1 MSGKPGR
8 AKMNPM
14 TISPPAEAYPT
25 YTRPTRHRVIAGV
38 AAGLALH
45 LRVDVL
51 WVRLAFVVLTG
62 LSGLGALAYAGLWVF
77 TRQADLEAAPPEKR
91 SLSRGAYWV
100 LAAVGM
106 AVAALAATTVTNLPG
121 WALLPLLIVGAGV
134 FLAWR
139 GYDRGTGV
147 VGSLLGGAAL
157 MLAGLISGLAVWNTG
172 TAFVGAMFA
181 VLFTLAGVAAFA
193 VPALVK
199 VRDSLAEKAAAEER
213 EEIASRLHDSVLQT
227 LALIQKRADDPA
239 EVARLARGQ
248 ERELRQWLFDSQD
261 KTPQTTG
268 TVFTALE
275 RACGEVEDLYGL
287 RIVPVTVG
295 TDEPLTDETHAAVL
309 ATREALVNVAKHAGV
324 DTADVY
330 AEILLGELNI
340 FVRDRGCGFDPDNI
354 PNGHH
359 GLTESVHGR
368 VERAGGTARIK
379 SEIDHGTE
387 VAITMGI

>member
-248 ERELRQWLFDSQD
+248 ERELRTWLFEPQDSVEL
-261 KTPQTTG
+261 
-268 TVFTALE
+268 TVFGAVDK
-275 RACGEVEDLYGL
+275 AAGEVEDLFGV
-287 RIVPVTVG
+287 RIAPVTVG
-295 TDEPLTDETHAAVL
+295 SDQPLGEATQPVVL
-309 ATREALVNVAKHAGV
+309 AAREAMVNAAKHAGV
-324 DTADVY
+324 DNVDVY
-330 AEILLGELNI
+330 AETFDGLEV
-340 FVRDRGCGFDPDNI
+340 FVRDRGRGFDPQEI
-354 PNGHH
+354 PEDRH
-359 GLTESVHGR
+359 GIRDSIRGR
-368 VERAGGTARIK
+368 VAKVGGSVEIK
-379 SEIDHGTE
+379 SAPGEGTE
-387 VAITMGI
+387 VILRTW

>member
-1 MSGKPGR
+1 MWGKPGR
-8 AKMNPM
+8 GKMNPM
-14 TISPPAEAYPT
+14 TISPPTEAYPT

-77 TRQADLEAAPPEKR
+77 TRQAEIDAAPPERR

-121 WALLPLLIVGAGV
+121 WALLPLVIVGAGV
-134 FLAWR
+134 FLVWR

-147 VGSLLGGAAL
+147 VWSLLGGAAL
-157 MLAGLISGLAVWNTG
+157 MLAGLVSGLAVWNTG

-181 VLFTLAGVAAFA
+181 VLFTLAGVAVFA

-227 LALIQKRADDPA
+227 LALIQKRADDPT

-248 ERELRQWLFDSQD
+248 ERELRTWLFEPQDS
-261 KTPQTTG
+261 
-268 TVFTALE
+268 VELTAFGAVE
-275 RACGEVEDLYGL
+275 KAAGEVEDLFGV
-287 RIVPVTVG
+287 RIAPVTVG
-295 TDEPLTDETHAAVL
+295 SDQSLGEATQAVVL
-309 ATREALVNVAKHAGV
+309 AAREAMVNAAKHAGV
-324 DTADVY
+324 DKVDVY
-330 AEILLGELNI
+330 AEAFGGLEV
-340 FVRDRGCGFDPDNI
+340 FVRDRGGGFDPEDI
-354 PNGHH
+354 PEDRH
-359 GLTESVHGR
+359 GIRDSIRGR
-368 VERAGGTARIK
+368 VAKVGGSVEIK
-379 SEIDHGTE
+379 SAPGEGTE
-387 VAITMGI
+387 VILRTW

>member
-239 EVARLARGQ
+239 AVARLARGQ
-248 ERELRQWLFDSQD
+248 ERELRTWLFEPQDSVEL
-261 KTPQTTG
+261 
-268 TVFTALE
+268 TVFGAVDK
-275 RACGEVEDLYGL
+275 AAGEVEDLFGV
-287 RIVPVTVG
+287 RIAPVTVG
-295 TDEPLTDETHAAVL
+295 SDQPLGEATQAVVL
-309 ATREALVNVAKHAGV
+309 AAREAMVNAAKHAGV
-324 DTADVY
+324 DNVDVY
-330 AEILLGELNI
+330 AETFDGLEV
-340 FVRDRGCGFDPDNI
+340 FVRDRGRGFDPQEI
-354 PNGHH
+354 PEDRH
-359 GLTESVHGR
+359 GIRDSIRGR
-368 VERAGGTARIK
+368 VAKVGGSVEIK
-379 SEIDHGTE
+379 SAPGEGTE
-387 VAITMGI
+387 VILRTW

>member
-248 ERELRQWLFDSQD
+248 ERELRTWLFEPQDSVEL
-261 KTPQTTG
+261 
-268 TVFTALE
+268 TVFGAVDK
-275 RACGEVEDLYGL
+275 AAGEVEDLFGV
-287 RIVPVTVG
+287 RIAPVTVG
-295 TDEPLTDETHAAVL
+295 SDQPLGEATQAVVL
-309 ATREALVNVAKHAGV
+309 AAREAMVNAAKHAGV
-324 DTADVY
+324 DNVDVY
-330 AEILLGELNI
+330 AETFDGLAV
-340 FVRDRGCGFDPDNI
+340 FVRDRGRGFDPQEI
-354 PNGHH
+354 PEDRH
-359 GLTESVHGR
+359 GIRDSIRGR
-368 VERAGGTARIK
+368 VAKVGGSVEIK
-379 SEIDHGTE
+379 SAPGEGTE
-387 VAITMGI
+387 VILRTW

>member
-248 ERELRQWLFDSQD
+248 ERELRTWLFEPQDSVEL
-261 KTPQTTG
+261 
-268 TVFTALE
+268 TVFGAVDK
-275 RACGEVEDLYGL
+275 AAGEVEDLLGV
-287 RIVPVTVG
+287 RIAPVTVG
-295 TDEPLTDETHAAVL
+295 SDQPLGEATQAVVL
-309 ATREALVNVAKHAGV
+309 AAREAMVNAAKHAGV
-324 DTADVY
+324 DNVDVY
-330 AEILLGELNI
+330 AETFDGLEV
-340 FVRDRGCGFDPDNI
+340 FVRDRGRGFDPQEI
-354 PNGHH
+354 PEDRH
-359 GLTESVHGR
+359 GIRDSIRGR
-368 VERAGGTARIK
+368 VAKVGGSVEIK
-379 SEIDHGTE
+379 SAPGEGTE
-387 VAITMGI
+387 VILRTW

>member
-1 MSGKPGR
+1 
-8 AKMNPM
+8 M

-248 ERELRQWLFDSQD
+248 ERELRTWLFEPQDSVEL
-261 KTPQTTG
+261 
-268 TVFTALE
+268 TVFGAVDK
-275 RACGEVEDLYGL
+275 AAGEVEDLFGV
-287 RIVPVTVG
+287 RIAPVTVG
-295 TDEPLTDETHAAVL
+295 SDQPLGEATQAVVL
-309 ATREALVNVAKHAGV
+309 AAREAMVNAAKHAGV
-324 DTADVY
+324 DNVDVY
-330 AEILLGELNI
+330 AETFDGLEV
-340 FVRDRGCGFDPDNI
+340 FVRDRGRGFDPQEI
-354 PNGHH
+354 PEDRH
-359 GLTESVHGR
+359 GIRDSIRGR
-368 VERAGGTARIK
+368 VAKVGGSVEIK
-379 SEIDHGTE
+379 SAPGEGTE
-387 VAITMGI
+387 VILRTW

>member
-248 ERELRQWLFDSQD
+248 ERELRTWLFEPQDSVEL
-261 KTPQTTG
+261 
-268 TVFTALE
+268 TVFGAVDK
-275 RACGEVEDLYGL
+275 AAGEVEDLFGV
-287 RIVPVTVG
+287 RIAPVTVG
-295 TDEPLTDETHAAVL
+295 SDQPLGEATQAVVL
-309 ATREALVNVAKHAGV
+309 AAREAMVNAAKHAGV
-324 DTADVY
+324 DNVDVY
-330 AEILLGELNI
+330 AETFDGLEV
-340 FVRDRGCGFDPDNI
+340 FVRDRGRGFDPQEI
-354 PNGHH
+354 PEDRH
-359 GLTESVHGR
+359 GIRDSIRGR
-368 VERAGGTARIK
+368 VAKVGGSMEIK
-379 SEIDHGTE
+379 SAPGEGTE
-387 VAITMGI
+387 VILRTW

>member
-248 ERELRQWLFDSQD
+248 ERELRTWLFEPQDSVEL
-261 KTPQTTG
+261 
-268 TVFTALE
+268 TVFGAVDK
-275 RACGEVEDLYGL
+275 AAGEVEDLFGV
-287 RIVPVTVG
+287 RIAPVTVG
-295 TDEPLTDETHAAVL
+295 SDQPLGEATQAVVL
-309 ATREALVNVAKHAGV
+309 AAREAMVNAAKHAGV
-324 DTADVY
+324 DNVDVY
-330 AEILLGELNI
+330 AETFDGLEV
-340 FVRDRGCGFDPDNI
+340 FVRDRGRGFDPQEI
-354 PNGHH
+354 PEDRH
-359 GLTESVHGR
+359 GIRDSIRGR
-368 VERAGGTARIK
+368 VAKVGGSVEIK
-379 SEIDHGTE
+379 SAPGEGAE
-387 VAITMGI
+387 VILRTW

>member
-1 MSGKPGR
+1 MWGKPGR
-8 AKMNPM
+8 GKMNLM

-77 TRQADLEAAPPEKR
+77 TRQAELDAAPPERR

-121 WALLPLLIVGAGV
+121 WALLPLVVVGAGV
-134 FLAWR
+134 FLVWR

-157 MLAGLISGLAVWNTG
+157 MLAGLVSGLAVWNTG

-181 VLFTLAGVAAFA
+181 VLFTLAGVAVFA

-227 LALIQKRADDPA
+227 LALIQKRADDPT

-248 ERELRQWLFDSQD
+248 ERELRTWLFEPQDSVEL
-261 KTPQTTG
+261 
-268 TVFTALE
+268 TVFGAVDK
-275 RACGEVEDLYGL
+275 AAGEVEDLFGV
-287 RIVPVTVG
+287 RIAPVTVG
-295 TDEPLTDETHAAVL
+295 SDQPLGEATQAVVL
-309 ATREALVNVAKHAGV
+309 AAREAMVNAAKHAGV
-324 DTADVY
+324 DKVDVY
-330 AEILLGELNI
+330 AEAFDGLEV
-340 FVRDRGCGFDPDNI
+340 FVRDRGSGFDPEGI
-354 PNGHH
+354 PEDRH
-359 GLTESVHGR
+359 GIRDSIRGR
-368 VERAGGTARIK
+368 VTKVGGSVEIK
-379 SEIDHGTE
+379 SAPGEGTE
-387 VAITMGI
+387 VILRTW

>member
-248 ERELRQWLFDSQD
+248 ERELRTWLFEPQDSVEL
-261 KTPQTTG
+261 
-268 TVFTALE
+268 TVFGAVDK
-275 RACGEVEDLYGL
+275 AAGEVEDLFGV
-287 RIVPVTVG
+287 RIAPVTVG
-295 TDEPLTDETHAAVL
+295 SDQPLGEATQAVVL
-309 ATREALVNVAKHAGV
+309 AAREAMVNAAKHAGV
-324 DTADVY
+324 DNVDVY
-330 AEILLGELNI
+330 AETFDGLEV
-340 FVRDRGCGFDPDNI
+340 FVRDRGRGFDPQEI
-354 PNGHH
+354 PEDRH
-359 GLTESVHGR
+359 GIRDSIRGR
-368 VERAGGTARIK
+368 VAKVGGSVEIK
-379 SEIDHGTE
+379 SAPGEGTE
-387 VAITMGI
+387 VILRTW

>member
-239 EVARLARGQ
+239 EVARRTRGQ
-248 ERELRQWLFDSQD
+248 ERELRTWLFEPQDSVEL
-261 KTPQTTG
+261 
-268 TVFTALE
+268 TVFGAVDK
-275 RACGEVEDLYGL
+275 AAGEVEDLFGV
-287 RIVPVTVG
+287 RIAPVTVG
-295 TDEPLTDETHAAVL
+295 SDQPLGEATQAVVL
-309 ATREALVNVAKHAGV
+309 AAREAMVNAAKHAGV
-324 DTADVY
+324 DNVDVY
-330 AEILLGELNI
+330 AETFDGLEV
-340 FVRDRGCGFDPDNI
+340 FVRDRGRGFDPQEI
-354 PNGHH
+354 PEDRH
-359 GLTESVHGR
+359 GIRDSIRGR
-368 VERAGGTARIK
+368 VAKVGGSVEIK
-379 SEIDHGTE
+379 SAPGEGTE
-387 VAITMGI
+387 VILRTW